1 MNLSVEYK
9 DTSGTISNLNYTL
22 SRLAFVKHMAMAGQ
36 GYSIRPAKLLRTIGM
51 FLHYSFYLQRTAFN
65 NDRFSEPPPLLSDPT
80 EKAQF
85 SNIAGKAIADYLSK
99 KIDKS
104 FFTINY
110 EAVMRANNLKLK
122 EKRPDLMAY
131 KKNAMFAIEA
141 KGRVQSSPGD
151 MRKHKRQANSGKIK
165 VNYSIASVSYNLF
178 TSVTCKYHDPINP
191 DVPFDS
197 ESLRN
202 ASKKYYTALIEFLDN
217 KYFTYREAEYGNE
230 KFYEISLS
238 YGKLHDLFLKDFPHW
253 PFVWMELMDVYN
265 PRLILPLSIHE
276 YSQNGLTKETEAFVF
291 DAEVSKVDESN
302 VYIDTDRVG
311 IRIDRF

>member
-9 DTSGTISNLNYTL
+9 DTSGTVSNLNYTL

-36 GYSIRPAKLLRTIGM
+36 RYKFTPAKLLRTIGM

-110 EAVMRANNLKLK
+110 EAVMRDNNLKLK
-122 EKRPDLMAY
+122 GRRPDLMAY

-141 KGRVQSSPGD
+141 KGRVQSNPGD
-151 MRKHKRQANSGKIK
+151 MQKHKKQAKSGKIE

-178 TSVTCKYHDPINP
+178 NSVTCKYHDPSNP

-197 ESLRN
+197 EALSN
-202 ASKKYYTALIEFLDN
+202 ASKKYYSALMEFLDD
-217 KYFTYREAEYGNE
+217 KYFTYREAEYGDE

-238 YGKLHDLFLKDFPHW
+238 YGKLRDLFLKDLPHW
-253 PFVWMELMDVYN
+253 PFVWMELMNIYS
-265 PRLILPLSIHE
+265 PRLILPAEIRKLST
-276 YSQNGLTKETEAFVF
+276 NGLNSQTVPFELDIENTK
-291 DAEVSKVDESN
+291 SIESN
-302 VYIDTDRVG
+302 IYIDTDRVG